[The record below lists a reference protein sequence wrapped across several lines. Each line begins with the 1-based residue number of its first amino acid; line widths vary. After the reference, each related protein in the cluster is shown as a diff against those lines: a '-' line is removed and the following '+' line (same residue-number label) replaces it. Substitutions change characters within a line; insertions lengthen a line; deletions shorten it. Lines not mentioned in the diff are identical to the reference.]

1 MFTIKDDYSDLND
14 KLDYYIE
21 NLDKLKEIS
30 SNANNYVNQF
40 RDKRDEKIISLLV
53 MEKLFSLSGQKKPL
67 INFFSKIEKNR

>member
-1 MFTIKDDYSDLND
+1 MCIRDRDLND

-53 MEKLFSLSGQKKPL
+53 MEKFFSLSGQKKPL
-67 INFFSKIEKNR
+67 INLFSKIQENR

>member
-1 MFTIKDDYSDLND
+1 MCIRDSDYSDLND
-14 KLDYYIE
+14 KLEYYTE